1 MLTFSTKFFCN
12 LGSAIDD
19 MSNHHH
25 TANSAGITSNLSN
38 YSHTNHNHLS
48 SNRSNSSSSSPISSQ
63 QNLGPNSGPGHGGQ
77 QNTNGALGGQLS
89 TNTMHQGSSSGV
101 NFIGPNSSALLVV
114 PQPINAT
121 KMGEFTRYLFKLWRV
136 FRVNTILLGFA
147 Y

>member
-1 MLTFSTKFFCN
+1 MSTKFFCN

-89 TNTMHQGSSSGV
+89 TNTMHQGSTSGV

-121 KMGEFTRYLFKLWRV
+121 KMGEFKVIYLSFGG
-136 FRVNTILLGFA
+136 FFQVNTILLGFA